1 LMTEQQKLA
10 AICEFV
16 RSQGVSLRIRQVAG
30 RRQLPNGWYEN
41 GQICIYTRD
50 RVAEASA
57 TASMILHEYGHHL
70 AGQTIGDHHSEH
82 DAWDLACQV
91 VPRSIRPRSFA
102 RVRRHC
108 LGTYAAVGI
117 Y

>member
-1 LMTEQQKLA
+1 MTEQAKLQ

-16 RSQGVSLRIRQVAG
+16 RSQGVSVRIRRVPD
-30 RRQLPNGWYEN
+30 RRDPIPNGWYQA
-41 GQICIYTRD
+41 GRICIYTQDTVNR
-50 RVAEASA
+50 ASE

>member
-1 LMTEQQKLA
+1 MTEQQKLA

-70 AGQTIGDHHSEH
+70 ALCAMGPDHSEH
-82 DAWDLACQV
+82 DAWDLAALS
-91 VPRSIRPRSFA
+91 VPRRLRPKQFGLMKK
-102 RVRRHC
+102 HC
-108 LGTYAAVGI
+108 LQSYAALGI
-117 Y
+117 I